1 MVLQH
6 EQHKFRRQF
15 YLGRLEYRE
24 RFLKSKATG
33 CGWIS
38 TVFSS
43 IVLLCVRSIIIR
55 KIVILIVINSYT
67 IIKDNDNESDDE
79 IND

>member
-1 MVLQH
+1 M
-6 EQHKFRRQF
+6 
-15 YLGRLEYRE
+15 
-24 RFLKSKATG
+24 KSKATG

-79 IND
+79 INDLNKDKEYLKNRVYVNDNS

>member
-1 MVLQH
+1 M
-6 EQHKFRRQF
+6 
-15 YLGRLEYRE
+15 
-24 RFLKSKATG
+24 KSKATG

-67 IIKDNDNESDDE
+67 IIKDNDNESDNE